1 MAQSVKAVN
10 TMNET
15 DKAVKNQVV
24 SREVFDDL
32 CDQFPNVPQAS
43 YQAGTG
49 EYFVVEYGANG
60 PARLVHYFNPI
71 L

>member
-1 MAQSVKAVN
+1 MQ
-10 TMNET
+10 T
-15 DKAVKNQVV
+15 DKQTVKNQVV

-32 CDQFPNVPQAS
+32 CEQFPNIPQAS

-60 PARLVHYFNPI
+60 PARFVHYFSPI